1 MLFCFVIFMEFILLK
16 QLEDDGQG
24 ARTADSWP
32 HERLFLGCGFLKK
45 KNLIHVKLIS
55 TSVFSAR
62 HCTVRWK
69 YDKKYSLNQDLVV
82 FTIWPKRSN
91 EVLFRA

>member
-1 MLFCFVIFMEFILLK
+1 MLNFNVKMLFCFVIFMEFILLM

-45 KNLIHVKLIS
+45 KI
-55 TSVFSAR
+55 
-62 HCTVRWK
+62 
-69 YDKKYSLNQDLVV
+69 
-82 FTIWPKRSN
+82 
-91 EVLFRA
+91 